1 MGKRGKKGHQ
11 QQKTSRSK
19 EYYYASEG
27 EQEERNHVILPSSS
41 DDEEKETKTDNEEE
55 QEEHEGNVDQSN
67 PNSSD
72 KCPSKFS
79 LYQESVQSPKGDISY
94 LQKFFLMYVGGRQP
108 LHLQE
113 DFCGTALL
121 SAEWLRTDSR
131 RTAVGVDMDLET
143 LEWSLQNNVDKIGA
157 GYSRISLFHGDVLR
171 PKEARLVKCGIQDSM
186 EDMKLDDCEE
196 GCMET
201 DAGTG
206 SQMKDGLVKENCVL
220 PPIDIVCAFNYS
232 CCCLQKRTDLVL
244 YFKHVIDTLSKKGGI
259 FAMDVYGGTSSEHGL
274 RLQRRFPNFTYTWEQ
289 EEFDILH
296 RTTRISLHYNLRKQQ
311 RKIRHAFSYSW
322 RLWSLPEIKD
332 CMEEAGFKSVHFWI
346 REMPD
351 TKDMKSTEG
360 FGVGRDVK
368 YEEVSS
374 FKQQDAW
381 NAYIVGVSK

>member
-1 MGKRGKKGHQ
+1 MLLKVNKK
-11 QQKTSRSK
+11 
-19 EYYYASEG
+19 
-27 EQEERNHVILPSSS
+27 RNHVILPSSS

-55 QEEHEGNVDQSN
+55 IEEHEGNVDQSN

-108 LHLQE
+108 LHLRKI
-113 DFCGTALL
+113 F
-121 SAEWLRTDSR
+121 
-131 RTAVGVDMDLET
+131 VGL
-143 LEWSLQNNVDKIGA
+143 
-157 GYSRISLFHGDVLR
+157 ISLFHGDVLK
-171 PKEARLVKCGIQDSM
+171 PKEARLVKCGIQESM

-196 GCMET
+196 GSMET
-201 DAGTG
+201 DG
-206 SQMKDGLVKENCVL
+206 GLINCVL
-220 PPIDIVCAFNYS
+220 PPMDIVCAFNYS

-274 RLQRRFPNFTYTWEQ
+274 RLQRKVS
-289 EEFDILH
+289 EFHGDSVC
-296 RTTRISLHYNLRKQQ
+296 R
-311 RKIRHAFSYSW
+311 
-322 RLWSLPEIKD
+322 WSLPRLRTAWKKLDSNLSILD
-332 CMEEAGFKSVHFWI
+332 Q
-346 REMPD
+346 EMPD

-368 YEEVSS
+368 YEEVTS